1 MHRHQQASFNT
12 SLSNLSTLSNSSMS
26 AFETASNSG
35 CGRLAFV
42 PSSAPLCRS
51 ASTSQV
57 YLQHLHSAFTMGR
70 RQQQQHHPSQQAS
83 HHSSQQAAPLPP
95 PLSPANSC
103 STAEGGGVGDDL
115 YSPHFTRRRLPKAT
129 LNQEFIDGS
138 SMSLSRMC
146 TSGAGRRGSVAP
158 REVRTESHKQ
168 SSHYIIWGRQFNKVS
183 V

>member
-1 MHRHQQASFNT
+1 MYRHQQASFNT

-26 AFETASNSG
+26 AFETASKSG

-42 PSSAPLCRS
+42 PTSAPLCRS

-70 RQQQQHHPSQQAS
+70 RQQQHHPSQQAS

-168 SSHYIIWGRQFNKVS
+168 SNHYFLGSRQFKKVS

>member
-1 MHRHQQASFNT
+1 MQHPHQQASFNT

-26 AFETASNSG
+26 AFETASTSG
-35 CGRLAFV
+35 CGRLSFV

-70 RQQQQHHPSQQAS
+70 RQQQQHHHPSQQATS
-83 HHSSQQAAPLPP
+83 HHPSQQAAPLPP
-95 PLSPANSC
+95 MSPANSC

-158 REVRTESHKQ
+158 REVRGRNHTKK
-168 SSHYIIWGRQFNKVS
+168 IWS
-183 V
+183 L